1 MQAKTL
7 YICYFWLDT
16 PLVQTQVLPYLRE
29 MQKGGI
35 EVYLL
40 TFERRNLSRDE
51 IEINRKKLADEC
63 INWHFLKYHKTPSV
77 PATIFDVLNGAR
89 FVRKLAKKEKID
101 VFHGRVHIPMM
112 MGWIANKF
120 LSRKAKLLFD
130 IRGFFPDEYV
140 DAGIWRR
147 TSFAY
152 KMVKYC
158 EKLLLRDSDAFVVL
172 TEKARGILFPKSK
185 ESGFDERHRGVE
197 VVPCC
202 VDLARFEN
210 VNDETRRTMRNKLD
224 VDDRLVVAYVGSFG
238 GFYMTQETADFYGV
252 AKENNP
258 KTFALILTQTPRE
271 MIEPLLKD
279 RGFSENDYFIDT
291 VTPHEIPEYLSAA
304 DFAVSFIKPS
314 YSKLASSPTKN
325 AEYLA
330 AGLPILVNSKVGDA
344 TEQVVEDETGV
355 VIEDFSRES
364 FELAID
370 EMSQLLIDREQIA
383 GRCRESAR
391 KRFDLHE
398 VGGKRYLHVYRKLL
412 Q

>member
-1 MQAKTL
+1 MPVKSL
-7 YICYFWLDT
+7 YICYFGLCE

-29 MQKGGI
+29 IQKSGI
-35 EVYLL
+35 EVDLL
-40 TFERRNLSRDE
+40 TFERRSLSRDE
-51 IEINRKKLADEC
+51 IETSKKKLAADG

-89 FVRKLAKKEKID
+89 FVRKLARKENID

-120 LSRKAKLLFD
+120 LSRKPKLLFD

-140 DAGIWRR
+140 DAGIWKAN
-147 TSFAY
+147 SFAY

-172 TEKARGILFPKSK
+172 TEKARDILFPESK
-185 ESGFDERHRGVE
+185 ETGFDKDGRPVE

-202 VDLARFEN
+202 VDLARFKS
-210 VNDETRRTMRNKLD
+210 VNDDTRRTMREKLG
-224 VDDRLVVAYVGSFG
+224 VNDRLVVAYVGSFG
-238 GFYMTQETADFYGV
+238 GFYMTRETADLYGV
-252 AKENNP
+252 AKQKDA
-258 KTFALILTQTPRE
+258 KTFALVLTQTSRE
-271 MIEPLLKD
+271 MIEPLLRE
-279 RGFSENDYFIDT
+279 RGFSADDYFIGT
-291 VTPHEIPEYLSAA
+291 VTPFEIPKYLSAA

-330 AGLPILVNSKVGDA
+330 SGLPMIVNSKVGD
-344 TEQVVEDETGV
+344 TEEQVTEDKTGV
-355 VIEDFSRES
+355 VIDDFSRES
-364 FELAID
+364 LERAIEEITRLLA
-370 EMSQLLIDREQIA
+370 DRERIA
-383 GRCRESAR
+383 KRCRKSAS

-398 VGGKRYLHVYRKLL
+398 IGGKRYLNVYRKLL